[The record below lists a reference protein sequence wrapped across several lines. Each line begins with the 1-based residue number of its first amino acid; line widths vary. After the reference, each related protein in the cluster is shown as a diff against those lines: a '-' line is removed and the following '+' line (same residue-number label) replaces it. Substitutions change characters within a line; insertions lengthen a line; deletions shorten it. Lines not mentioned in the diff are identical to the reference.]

1 MSEWGA
7 ISWIDGVEG
16 PKRFMTVNS
25 VTILTKGLLFF
36 MCYHLWL
43 SNYFTSVRIVV
54 TSSSLFLVVTLRT
67 NWKMSTFLLL
77 LQKKSIPTNPFS
89 FFKGEYVADATL
101 KLRADPLRSG
111 SDLILPPFTAI
122 YLINPHLFIECYDLT
137 VQPFINWAP
146 SPDTQ
151 HCLPK
156 IYQ

>member
-77 LQKKSIPTNPFS
+77 LQKIYTHEPFFIFQRGICCGCNIEVKGWPTKIWVRSDSPPFYCYLPYQPAS
-89 FFKGEYVADATL
+89 VYRV
-101 KLRADPLRSG
+101 LRSHCSTLYKLG
-111 SDLILPPFTAI
+111 
-122 YLINPHLFIECYDLT
+122 
-137 VQPFINWAP
+137 P
-146 SPDTQ
+146 SPATQ
-151 HCLPK
+151 QLST
-156 IYQ
+156 